1 MYLTPTGEITFYVI
15 DTYEFNKN
23 SDNSFVRGA
32 RKHQEKGNLIPYFI
46 IYSVKLDKYTVE
58 RLLR

>member
-1 MYLTPTGEITFYVI
+1 MILLRYSYGTECI
-15 DTYEFNKN
+15 DIYGFNNDATDILNKA
-23 SDNSFVRGA
+23 G